1 MTKKLLFIT
10 DPLNGLKPKKDT
22 SIFMM
27 EEAISLGYKVYQ
39 SEMNDLFIQNGIVFA
54 DSRNIIAAGSNK
66 IEGISKRLKLIQN
79 FGKFWPVSS

>member
-27 EEAISLGYKVYQ
+27 EEAISLGMKYNKVKM
-39 SEMNDLFIQNGIVFA
+39 SH
-54 DSRNIIAAGSNK
+54 
-66 IEGISKRLKLIQN
+66 
-79 FGKFWPVSS
+79 